1 MQTPADS
8 NAGCDDALLMNDNSH
23 RGQAVFSHQKFS
35 AVVLGVSLFL
45 GLAVLGYLLGSYAVT
60 VKEYER
66 TVTVR
71 GLAEQEVAAD
81 IVIWP
86 IQFTLATNDL
96 EQLYNQIDQNNAAI
110 LQFLQ
115 RNGVDA
121 SSVTLSPPAITD
133 RLAQV
138 YGSNSAVEFRYS
150 AQQNLT
156 VYSSDIAGVR
166 AIMSSMSALGREG
179 IVFSGSEYNLQPEY
193 IFSGLNDIKP
203 AMIEQAT
210 REARAAAV
218 KFADDS
224 QSGLGN
230 IRTAS
235 QGQFS
240 ISDRDRNN
248 PHIKNVRVVV
258 TVEYYLI

>member
-1 MQTPADS
+1 M
-8 NAGCDDALLMNDNSH
+8 L
-23 RGQAVFSHQKFS
+23 HQNKFS
-35 AVVLGVSLFL
+35 AVVLGVSLIL
-45 GLAVLGYLLGSYAVT
+45 GLSVLGYLLGSYAVA

-81 IVIWP
+81 VVIWP
-86 IQFTLATNDL
+86 IQYTLATNDL
-96 EQLYNQIDQNNAAI
+96 EQMYNQIDSNNVKI
-110 LQFLQ
+110 LGFLQ
-115 RNGVDA
+115 RNGIDS

-133 RLAQV
+133 RLAQL
-138 YGSNSAVEFRYS
+138 YGSSAPVELRYS

-156 VYSSDIAGVR
+156 VYSSDITNVR
-166 AIMSSMSALGREG
+166 LIMSSMSELGREG

-224 QSGLGN
+224 QSSLGN
-230 IRTAS
+230 IRSAS

-240 ISDRDRNN
+240 ITDRDRNN

-258 TVEYYLI
+258 SVEYYLI